1 MLLSLSS
8 TATKIALMRE
18 ISELNNATT
27 FRVSYDLLTWSAVGF
42 TILATIGWLAVNDAV
57 WWSSANGSIWSSDIW
72 SRANSQH
79 PLDPYTLTHMM
90 HGVLCYLTINIFA
103 KRLPLSRQFFLAV
116 VFACVWEL
124 AENSP
129 MFIERYRIVTAAS
142 EYVGDALVN
151 STTDIIACSLGFY
164 VASRSRFVVSI
175 AVFCFVEI
183 AMMFLV
189 RDNLALNV
197 VMIVFPVDALRAWQ
211 LGV

>member
-1 MLLSLSS
+1 
-8 TATKIALMRE
+8 MRE
-18 ISELNNATT
+18 ISQLNNVTL
-27 FRVSYDLLTWSAVGF
+27 FPIPYDLLTWPAVGL
-42 TILATIGWLAVNDAV
+42 TILATIGWLAINDAV
-57 WWSSANGSIWSSDIW
+57 WWSSAHASVWSSDIW

-90 HGVLCYLTINIFA
+90 HGVLCFLTVNIFA
-103 KRLPLSRQFFLAV
+103 KRLPLSRQFFLTV
-116 VFACVWEL
+116 VFACAWEL

-164 VASRSRFVVSI
+164 LASRFKVGISI

-183 AMMFLV
+183 AMMILV

-197 VMIVFPVDALRAWQ
+197 VMIVFPVDSLRAWQ